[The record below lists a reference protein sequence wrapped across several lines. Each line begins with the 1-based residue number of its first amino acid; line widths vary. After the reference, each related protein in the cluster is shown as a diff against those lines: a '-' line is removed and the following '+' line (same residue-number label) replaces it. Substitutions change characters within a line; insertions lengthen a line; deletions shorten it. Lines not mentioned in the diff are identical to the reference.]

1 MSTAPELSEREAA
14 PQHKKIWVI
23 ILGALLLGSMALG
36 LFFLFRPGRSA
47 AALLRFLPPDADL
60 YVVADLEALQY
71 NLAVKK
77 WLADPPAFARD
88 EEYEQFVKGTGF
100 RYQQDLKQL
109 ALAKVGP
116 DWLGAALVKLDRA
129 KVAQHLESQ
138 GGEKI
143 QEEEGLTIYR
153 FGQTRPFRLLLLSDD
168 LAVFTVGSDADP
180 IWQMVKR
187 YKGQLTDSG
196 TAEVEQANSLGHLPE
211 EGELQILVRMD
222 RWLNSFNADPRLR
235 VLELAKGFLKGCQRL
250 YGSVDSGLTSLDFRV
265 EAECNSLADAERIAQ
280 TSQFFLKLLAAAPQ
294 SGSQAMDQKLPTL
307 LAGVSVH
314 QVQRSVLF
322 EWRWDRETLRLLEQN
337 SK

>member
-1 MSTAPELSEREAA
+1 MSTAPEFPEGEAA
-14 PQHKKIWVI
+14 PKQKKIWVI
-23 ILGALLLGSMALG
+23 VLGALLLGSMAVG
-36 LFFLFRPGRSA
+36 LFFLFKPGRSA
-47 AALLRFLPPDADL
+47 AALLRLLPPDADL
-60 YVVADLEALQY
+60 YVVADLEALQS

-116 DWLGAALVKLDRA
+116 YWLGAALVKLDRA

-143 QEEEGLTIYR
+143 QEEGLTVYR
-153 FGQTRPFRLLLLSDD
+153 FGQIRPFRLVLLPDD

-180 IWQMVKR
+180 IRQMVRR
-187 YKGQLTDSG
+187 YKGQLADSG
-196 TAEVEQANSLGHLPE
+196 GTEMEQANALGHLSE
-211 EGELQILVRMD
+211 GGELQVLGRMD
-222 RWLNSFNADPRLR
+222 RWLDSSNSDPQLR
-235 VLELAKGFLKGCQRL
+235 TLDLAKGFLKGSKRL

-265 EAECNSLADAERIAQ
+265 EAECNSVADAERIVQ
-280 TSQFFLKLLAAAPQ
+280 TFQFFLKLLAAAPQ
-294 SGSQAMDQKLPTL
+294 SGSQAMDQKLPAL
-307 LAGVSVH
+307 LAGVSIH
-314 QVQRSVLF
+314 QMQGSVLF
-322 EWRWDRETLRLLEQN
+322 EWRWDRETLRLLEQK

>member
-1 MSTAPELSEREAA
+1 MSTAPEFPGGEAA
-14 PQHKKIWVI
+14 PKHKKIWVI
-23 ILGALLLGSMALG
+23 VLGALLLGSMALG

-47 AALLRFLPPDADL
+47 AALLRLLPPDADL
-60 YVVADLEALQY
+60 YVVADLEALQS

-116 DWLGAALVKLDRA
+116 DWFGAALVILDRA

-143 QEEEGLTIYR
+143 QEEGLTIYR
-153 FGQTRPFRLLLLSDD
+153 FGQTRPFRLVLLPDD
-168 LAVFTVGSDADP
+168 LAVFTVGSNADP
-180 IWQMVKR
+180 IRQMVRR
-187 YKGQLTDSG
+187 YKGQLADSG
-196 TAEVEQANSLGHLPE
+196 GAEMEQANSSGHLPE
-211 EGELQILVRMD
+211 GRELQVLGRMD
-222 RWLNSFNADPRLR
+222 RWLNSSNSDPRLR
-235 VLELAKGFLKGCQRL
+235 VLELAKGFLKGSKRL

-265 EAECNSLADAERIAQ
+265 EAECNSPADAERIAQ
-280 TSQFFLKLLAAAPQ
+280 TSQFFLKLIAAAPQ
-294 SGSQAMDQKLPTL
+294 SGSQAMDQKLPAL

-314 QVQRSVLF
+314 QMQGSVLF
-322 EWRWDRETLRLLEQN
+322 EWRWDRETLRLLEQK